1 MSALKSFLD
10 VKRREIPFVVSM
22 FLYFFLVITVFWIMK
37 PIKKAQL
44 VAYYPYDAEKN
55 PTGNSLDLFG
65 MRLGGE
71 EAELVAKVLNM
82 VVAAIAVIVFTLL
95 ARKLHRHRL
104 SYVFCAFSAL
114 VLTYFT
120 FRVGNM
126 SEIEGWAFY
135 LFGDLFN
142 TLMVATFF
150 AFLNDSV
157 APEDSKRLYGPIVL
171 GGLTGGMAGT
181 VGMKALGQ
189 TPQFW
194 MIFAVVATGLI
205 AICATIA
212 GRWVERKAPEAVAAA
227 KANADDD
234 GETKSMGALAGAKL
248 VFKSRYLI
256 AIVAIVGI
264 YEMVSTIMD
273 YQMTSTVTH
282 YIEQDVRAATD
293 AAGGRGTAE
302 GKAIFKAAIGDHFA
316 SVYAVTNTAA
326 FIIQIFLTSFIMKRF
341 GIRVALLIMPVVI
354 LGNSGLFLA
363 IPSLWI
369 GSMLSTT
376 DNALN
381 YSLNQSAKESLYT
394 VTSREEKYAAKAF
407 IDMFVQRF
415 AKAIAVFL
423 ALGVSAFFPDFAAVR
438 WLSIAVIALVAI
450 WLFAASY
457 AGRRFRELSEASEK
471 VASPSTTEPSA
482 TAGARDR
489 SPDR

>member
-1 MSALKSFLD
+1 MSAFKSFLD

-22 FLYFFLVITVFWIMK
+22 FLYFFLVITVFWILK

-55 PTGNSLDLFG
+55 PAGHSFDLFG

-104 SYVFCAFSAL
+104 TYVFCAFSAL
-114 VLTYFT
+114 VLAFFT
-120 FRVGNM
+120 LRIGNM

-171 GGLTGGMAGT
+171 GGLAGGMAGT
-181 VGMKALGQ
+181 VGMKALAQ
-189 TPQFW
+189 TPHFW
-194 MIFAVVATGLI
+194 MIFAIVATGLV
-205 AICATIA
+205 AVFATIA
-212 GRWVERKAPEAVAAA
+212 GRWVEAKAPDAIAAA
-227 KANADDD
+227 KAKDSDSDD
-234 GETKSMGALAGAKL
+234 ETKNMGALAGARL
-248 VFKSRYLI
+248 VFKSKYLI
-256 AIVAIVGI
+256 AIVAIVGL

-273 YQMTSTVTH
+273 YQMTSTVT
-282 YIEQDVRAATD
+282 YYVEQAVRAATD

-316 SVYAVTNTAA
+316 TVYAITNTAA
-326 FIIQIFLTSFIMKRF
+326 FIIQIFLTSFIMKRL
-341 GIRVALLIMPVVI
+341 GLRVALMIMPIVI
-354 LGNSGLFLA
+354 LGNAGLFLVL
-363 IPSLWI
+363 PTLWI

-423 ALGVSAFFPDFAAVR
+423 ALGVSAFFTDFAGVR
-438 WLSIAVIALVAI
+438 WLSIAVIVLVAI

-457 AGRRFRELSEASEK
+457 AGKRFRELSEALERDKPPAPPEK
-471 VASPSTTEPSA
+471 
-482 TAGARDR
+482 
-489 SPDR
+489 

>member
-10 VKRREIPFVVSM
+10 VKRREIPFVLSM
-22 FLYFFLVITVFWIMK
+22 FLYFFLVITVFWILK

-55 PTGNSLDLFG
+55 PDGRAFDLFG

-82 VVAAIAVIVFTLL
+82 VIAGIAVVVFTLL

-104 SYVFCAFSAL
+104 SYVFCAFSAI
-114 VLTYFT
+114 VLAF
-120 FRVGNM
+120 FAVRVGNM

-171 GGLTGGMAGT
+171 GGLAGGMAGT
-181 VGMKALGQ
+181 VGMKALDQ
-189 TPQFW
+189 SPQFW
-194 MIFAVVATGLI
+194 MIATIVATGLI
-205 AICATIA
+205 AVCATIA
-212 GRWVERKAPEAVAAA
+212 GRWVERKAPDAIAAA
-227 KANADDD
+227 KAKASEQD
-234 GETKSMGALAGAKL
+234 GETKNMGALAGAKL
-248 VFKSRYLI
+248 VFQSKYLI
-256 AIVAIVGI
+256 SIVAIVGL

-282 YIEQDVRAATD
+282 YVEQSVRAATD
-293 AAGGRGTAE
+293 AAGGRGTPE
-302 GKAIFKAAIGDHFA
+302 GKAIFKGAIGDHFA

-326 FIIQIFLTSFIMKRF
+326 FIIQIFLTSFIMKRL
-341 GIRVALLIMPVVI
+341 GIRVALMIMPIVI
-354 LGNSGLFLA
+354 LGNSGLFLV

-423 ALGVSAFFPDFAAVR
+423 ALGVSAFFTDFAGVR

-457 AGRRFRELSEASEK
+457 AGKRFRELSEAIEKDKPAESTKPSEAPPVK
-471 VASPSTTEPSA
+471 
-482 TAGARDR
+482 R
-489 SPDR
+489 

>member
-1 MSALKSFLD
+1 MNALKSFLD
-10 VKRREIPFVVSM
+10 VKRREIPFVISM
-22 FLYFFLVITVFWIMK
+22 FLYFFLVITVFWILK

-44 VAYYPYDAEKN
+44 VAYYPYDEEKN
-55 PTGNSLDLFG
+55 PTGNALELFG

-71 EAELVAKVLNM
+71 EAELVAKVMNM
-82 VVAAIAVIVFTLL
+82 VVAGIAVVVFTLL

-104 SYVFCAFSAL
+104 SYVFCAFSAI
-114 VLTYFT
+114 VLAYFAI
-120 FRVGNM
+120 RVGNM

-171 GGLTGGMAGT
+171 GGLAGGMAGT
-181 VGMKALGQ
+181 VGMKALEQ
-189 TPQFW
+189 SPTFW
-194 MIFAVVATGLI
+194 MIFAIVATGII
-205 AICATIA
+205 AVAATIA
-212 GRWVERKAPEAVAAA
+212 GRWVERKAPEAIAAA
-227 KANADDD
+227 EAKASEPD
-234 GETKSMGALAGAKL
+234 GDTQNMGALAGAKL
-248 VFKSRYLI
+248 VFQSRYLI
-256 AIVAIVGI
+256 SIVAIVGL

-273 YQMTSTVTH
+273 YQMTSTVT
-282 YIEQDVRAATD
+282 YYVEQSVRAATD
-293 AAGGRGTAE
+293 AVGGRGTAE
-302 GKAIFKAAIGDHFA
+302 GKAIFKGAIGDHFA
-316 SVYAVTNTAA
+316 SVYALTNTAA
-326 FIIQIFLTSFIMKRF
+326 FIIQIFLTSFIMKRL
-341 GIRVALLIMPVVI
+341 GIRVALMIMPIAI
-354 LGNSGLFLA
+354 LGNAGLFLV

-423 ALGVSAFFPDFAAVR
+423 SLGVSAFFTDFAGVR

-457 AGRRFRELSEASEK
+457 AGKRFRELSETMAK
-471 VASPSTTEPSA
+471 DKPS
-482 TAGARDR
+482 D
-489 SPDR
+489 